1 MHKTGMRCRVFAVNV
16 AIPIAY
22 SPEGAFG
29 FTTSSYRSVIT
40 SPLSQLV
47 VCVSPVPGMLSPCP
61 HMRPGDQHATSQTD
75 SLQRVNG
82 DDGDSVSP
90 GLW

>member
-1 MHKTGMRCRVFAVNV
+1 MQETGMPCRVFAFNV

-29 FTTSSYRSVIT
+29 FTTSSYRSVTT

-47 VCVSPVPGMLSPCP
+47 VCVSPVPRMLSPGP
-61 HMRPGDQHATSQTD
+61 HMRPGDQHAASQTD
-75 SLQRVNG
+75 NLHGVNG
-82 DDGDSVSP
+82 DDGDSISP